1 VRWVSLCVGAWSFAL
16 ATTTPY
22 AAEDAAANP
31 AVTPAATPA
40 VTPKYETVVVAT
52 TPLHGSLLPSD
63 RVAADVQTA
72 TAETIDAN
80 RDLDLAEFMNQ
91 SLASVTIN
99 QVQESPLAPDLQ
111 YRGFSASPVLGASE
125 GISVFLNG
133 VRLNEPFGDIVSW
146 DLIPPGAI
154 RSLNLMPGSNPLF
167 GLNTLGGAL
176 SMETKTGFDSPGAQA
191 VLLGG
196 SWDRRVLSVAAGGHG
211 EHWGFFGAGRLFTED
226 GWRQHSPSRALN
238 GFLSAAYQKGGST
251 LDLSLVGAGTVMDG
265 LGPSPIQLLAQQRS
279 AAFTYPDEARN
290 RMLMAIL
297 RGDRPLSPTAHLS
310 ATAYYRVSRSATR
323 NGDQGAWNPCTA
335 AGQTGFVCAQGGTV
349 VVLDPSGNP
358 VPFDAG
364 NPYGGSDH
372 TTTTHQIGFGGSA
385 QGSFEARL
393 GGRENHLFVGASAD
407 AGLIRFSSQ
416 TLLARLNDAREVV
429 DTDFIDPTSP
439 VAVDGTVKNL
449 GIHASDTFALFPALF
464 LTLSAR
470 FNRATLS
477 LRDRLGGDLGGDH
490 AYTRLNPAASLSY
503 QPRPQIG
510 VYGSYSESAR
520 SPTPM
525 ELACSSPS
533 SPCRL
538 PDEFVSDPPLAQVV
552 ARTLE
557 AGVRGHLEGGRIFV
571 DYAVSA
577 FRTAN
582 SNDILFVSAGPLTSE
597 GYFANV
603 GDTLRQG
610 VEARLHGGLRLG
622 SRSGRLDWAASY
634 TYLDATFRTP
644 FIAPSP
650 HHPLTVDGQIAVAAG
665 ARLPSTPAHVGK
677 ASLAWIAPFGLALG
691 ATVLGN
697 SGQYYRGDEASLLP
711 QLPGYLLVNLRA
723 DYAFARWTSVFVRVD
738 NVVGASYAS
747 FGVLGDATPV
757 LPTFTDPR
765 FQSPG
770 APRAAWVGVDVHY

>member
-1 VRWVSLCVGAWSFAL
+1 MRPYFWVRWALLCVGASSFAL
-16 ATTTPY
+16 VTSTPH
-22 AAEDAAANP
+22 AADDAPVA
-31 AVTPAATPA
+31 PAATPQ
-40 VTPKYETVVVAT
+40 YETVVVAT
-52 TPLHGSLLPSD
+52 TPLHGSLLSSD
-63 RVAADVQTA
+63 RVAADVQAA

-99 QVQESPLAPDLQ
+99 QVQESSLAPDLQ

-125 GISVFLNG
+125 GMSVFLNG
-133 VRLNEPFGDIVSW
+133 VRLNEPFGDVVNW

-176 SMETKTGFDSPGAQA
+176 SMETKTGFDSPGVEA
-191 VLLGG
+191 VLSGG
-196 SWDRRVLSVAAGGHG
+196 SWGRRVLSVAAGGHG
-211 EHWGFFGAGRLFTED
+211 EHWGTFGAGRLFTED
-226 GWRQHSPSRALN
+226 GWRQHSSSQALN

-265 LGPSPIQLLAQQRS
+265 LGPSPIQLLAQERS
-279 AAFTYPDEARN
+279 AAFTYPDETRN
-290 RMLMAIL
+290 RMLMTIL
-297 RGDRPLSPTAHLS
+297 RGDRPLSSTAHVS
-310 ATAYYRVSRSATR
+310 ATAYYRVSRSLTR
-323 NGDQGAWNPCTA
+323 NGDQGAWNPCTT
-335 AGQTGFVCAQGGTV
+335 AGQTGFVCAEGAA
-349 VVLDPSGNP
+349 VVLDPSGYP

-364 NPYGGSDH
+364 NPYDGSDH
-372 TTTTHQIGFGGSA
+372 TTYTHQIGFGGSA

-393 GGRENHLFVGASAD
+393 GGRENHLFVGGSAD

-416 TLLARLNDAREVV
+416 TLLARVNDAREVV

-449 GIHASDTFALFPALF
+449 GIHASDTFALLPALF
-464 LTLSAR
+464 LTVSAR
-470 FNRATLS
+470 FNRAMLS
-477 LRDRLGGDLGGDH
+477 LRDRLGGALGGDH
-490 AYTRLNPAASLSY
+490 AYSRLNPAAGLSY

-525 ELACSSPS
+525 ELTCSSPTA
-533 SPCRL
+533 PCRL
-538 PDEFVSDPPLAQVV
+538 PDEFVADPPLAQVV

-557 AGVRGHLEGGRIFV
+557 AGVRGHLDGGRLFV

-610 VEARLHGGLRLG
+610 VEARLHGSLRLG
-622 SRSGRLDWAASY
+622 SRTGRLDWAASY

-650 HHPLTVDGQIAVAAG
+650 NHPLAVDGQIDVAAG

-677 ASLAWIAPFGLALG
+677 ASLAWISHFGLALG

-697 SGQYYRGDEASLLP
+697 SGQYYRGDEANLLP

-723 DYAFARWTSVFVRVD
+723 DYAFTRWTSAFVRVD
-738 NVVGASYAS
+738 NVLGASYAS

-757 LPTFTDPR
+757 FPTFTDPR

-770 APRAAWVGVDVHY
+770 APRAAWVGVDVHD

>member
-1 VRWVSLCVGAWSFAL
+1 MRWVSLCVGAWSFAL

-22 AAEDAAANP
+22 AADDAA
-31 AVTPAATPA
+31 VTPA

-52 TPLHGSLLPSD
+52 TPVLGSLLASD
-63 RVAADVQTA
+63 RVAANVQTA
-72 TAETIDAN
+72 TAEAIDAN
-80 RDLDLAEFMNQ
+80 RDVDLAEFMNE

-125 GISVFLNG
+125 GMSVFLNG
-133 VRLNEPFGDIVSW
+133 VRLNESFGDVVSW

-176 SMETKTGFDSPGAQA
+176 SMETKTGFDSPGVEA
-191 VLLGG
+191 VLSGG
-196 SWDRRVLSVAAGGHG
+196 SWGRRILSVAAGGHG
-211 EHWGFFGAGRLFTED
+211 EHWGIFGAGRLFDED

-251 LDLSLVGAGTVMDG
+251 LDLSLVGAGTVIDG
-265 LGPSPIQLLAQQRS
+265 LGPSPIQLLAQERS
-279 AAFTYPDEARN
+279 AVFTYPDEDRN

-297 RGDRPLSPTAHLS
+297 RGDRPLSSTAHLS
-310 ATAYYRVSRSATR
+310 ATGYYRVSRTLTR
-323 NGDQGAWNPCTA
+323 NGDQGAWNPCTS
-335 AGQTGFVCAQGGTV
+335 AGQTGFVCAEGGTA
-349 VVLDPSGNP
+349 VVLDPSGAP

-364 NPYGGSDH
+364 NPYDGSDH
-372 TTTTHQIGFGGSA
+372 TTNTHQIGFGGSA
-385 QGSFEARL
+385 QGSFEATVA
-393 GGRENHLFVGASAD
+393 GRENHLFIGGSAD
-407 AGLIRFSSQ
+407 EGLIRFSSR
-416 TLLARLNDAREVV
+416 TLLARLSDAREVV
-429 DTDFIDPTSP
+429 DTDLVDPTSP
-439 VAVDGTVKNL
+439 VAVDGTVRNL
-449 GIHASDTFALFPALF
+449 GIYASDTFALLPALF
-464 LTLSAR
+464 LTVSAR
-470 FNRATLS
+470 FDHSTLS
-477 LRDRLGGDLGGDH
+477 LRDRLGGALGGDH
-490 AYTRLNPAASLSY
+490 GYSRLNPAAGVSY

-525 ELACSSPS
+525 ELTCSSPT

-557 AGVRGHLEGGRIFV
+557 AGVRGHLEGGRLFV

-577 FRTAN
+577 FRTA
-582 SNDILFVSAGPLTSE
+582 SSDDILFVSAGPLTSE

-610 VEARLHGGLRLG
+610 VEAHLRGGLRLG
-622 SRSGRLDWAASY
+622 ARTGRLNWSASY
-634 TYLDATFRTP
+634 TYLDATFQTP
-644 FIAPSP
+644 FLAPSP
-650 HHPLTVDGQIAVAAG
+650 HHPLAVDGQIDVAAG

-677 ASLAWIAPFGLALG
+677 ATLAWIAPFGLALG

-697 SGQYYRGDEASLLP
+697 SGQSYRGDEASLLP
-711 QLPGYLLVNLRA
+711 QIPGYLLVNLLA
-723 DYAFARWTSVFVRVD
+723 DYAFTRWTSVFVRVD
-738 NVVGASYAS
+738 NVLGASYAS

-757 LPTFTDPR
+757 FPTFTDPR

-770 APRAAWVGVDVHY
+770 APRAVWVGIDVHD